1 MKARIRVS
9 ATSRRVTDMTTT
21 ADVTELL
28 ARHDPMGLTSAG
40 APADEYEPEAGT
52 IVPRLAEAGS
62 VDDVVDIVHAEFQTW
77 FDGAAGPRDRYV
89 PVATELWE
97 AVQRG

>member
-1 MKARIRVS
+1 
-9 ATSRRVTDMTTT
+9 MTTT

-52 IVPRLAEAGS
+52 IVP
-62 VDDVVDIVHAEFQTW
+62 
-77 FDGAAGPRDRYV
+77 
-89 PVATELWE
+89 
-97 AVQRG
+97 